1 MRPDVLAHHL
11 GQTIRGLV
19 GPLSLQV
26 AELEAAGGRLAIGL
40 DSVTASLG
48 DLGTRLA
55 QLEARAPIVGPPG
68 PQGPPGERG
77 EAGAPGPPGP
87 PGLDGK
93 SWNYVG
99 VFVSGKTYDAS
110 DLVTDHGSLFYCNR
124 TTTARPGQSPDWKLM
139 VKRGQDGKDAR

>member
-1 MRPDVLAHHL
+1 MRPDVLAEHL

-19 GPLSLQV
+19 GPMTLRV
-26 AELEAAGGRLAIGL
+26 AELEAGTGRVAIAL
-40 DSVTASLG
+40 DGFTASLG
-48 DLGTRLA
+48 GLEQRLTA
-55 QLEARAPIVGPPG
+55 LETRAPIPGPPGEPGPAGPPG
-68 PQGPPGERG
+68 PAGEPG
-77 EAGAPGPPGP
+77 A

-99 VFVSGKTYDAS
+99 VYVAGKTYDPS

-124 TTTARPGQSPDWKLM
+124 ITTGRPGQSPDWKLM

>member
-1 MRPDVLAHHL
+1 
-11 GQTIRGLV
+11 V
-19 GPLSLQV
+19 GPLSLRV
-26 AELEAAGGRLAIGL
+26 AELEAAGGRAAIALGQA
-40 DSVTASLG
+40 SASLG

-55 QLEARAPIVGPPG
+55 ALEKREPIPG

-77 EAGAPGPPGP
+77 ERGEPGPQGP

-93 SWNYVG
+93 SWNYAG
-99 VFVSGKTYDAS
+99 VYVSGKTYDPS

-124 TTTARPGQSPDWKLM
+124 TTTGRPGHSPDWKLM